1 METKT
6 CPFCGG
12 TMVKGK
18 SPQEGYALYFWKAPW
33 KKGFKGAISGT
44 VKAYPWLCLNCGAII
59 PYVEE
64 AELQKVKE
72 EYEEAKLEGRL

>member
-1 METKT
+1 MI
-6 CPFCGG
+6 
-12 TMVKGK
+12 KGK

-44 VKAYPWLCLNCGAII
+44 IKAHPWLCLNCGAII

-64 AELQKVKE
+64 VELQKVRE
-72 EYEEAKLEGRL
+72 EYNEIKLEGGI

>member
-1 METKT
+1 METKK

-12 TMVKGK
+12 TIVKGK

-44 VKAYPWLCLNCGAII
+44 IKAYPWLCLNCGAII

-64 AELQKVKE
+64 VELQKVRE
-72 EYEEAKLEGRL
+72 EYNEIKLEGGI

>member
-1 METKT
+1 METK
-6 CPFCGG
+6 FCEGII
-12 TMVKGK
+12 VKGK
-18 SPQEGYALYFWKAPW
+18 SPQESCALHFWKAPW
-33 KKGFKGAISGT
+33 KRGFKGAISGAIR
-44 VKAYPWLCLNCGAII
+44 AYPWLCLNCGAII